1 MEAIM
6 PQIMLS
12 RDTYLKLLRVAEVT
26 HLDIEEWADAVL
38 AEKADELLQQ
48 VEEPKK

>member
-1 MEAIM
+1 M

-12 RDTYLKLLRVAEVT
+12 QDTYLKLLRVAEAT

-38 AEKADELLQQ
+38 AQKAEEVLQQ
-48 VEEPKK
+48 VEAQKK